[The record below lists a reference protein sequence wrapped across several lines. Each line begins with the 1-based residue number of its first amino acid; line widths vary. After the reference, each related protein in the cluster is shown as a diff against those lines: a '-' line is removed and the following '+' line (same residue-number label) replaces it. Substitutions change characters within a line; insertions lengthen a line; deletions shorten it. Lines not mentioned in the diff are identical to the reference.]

1 MGRIRNM
8 QLTHSRYYKPDSV
21 VGSRS
26 RAGLA
31 KKKSVWDINEPM
43 QRDDPRRYARN
54 KKPMSQQLREE
65 RERLFGCELVVDN
78 VREFVVKHG
87 VKRASEILRE
97 RETIISAV
105 YRTQYVPRETYRRM
119 NERIKALNAGGNND
133 NQA

>member
-1 MGRIRNM
+1 MK
-8 QLTHSRYYKPDSV
+8 LTHSRCYKPDSV
-21 VGSRS
+21 VGHRS
-26 RAGLA
+26 RAA
-31 KKKSVWDINEPM
+31 VTKKQTVWDINEPM
-43 QRDDPRRYARN
+43 PGTAPQRQRINR
-54 KKPMSQQLREE
+54 KSMSQQLREE